1 MAQINRKMLF
11 LILMTLIIGMGITG
25 CKSKKKLAQE
35 QAAIEYAQKME
46 QARQNLQ
53 AILNNDGSLTLEERE
68 KLLRETKA
76 MNIDDPE
83 LLMMLRDAEQMLK
96 NERAELARKKESEEI
111 KEVVLTREQQLE
123 KYFSEISGAQSTDL
137 ANRKIN
143 DALGLFATPDA
154 PVLIIISQSGS
165 MKDYDRPTTIKD
177 YLNYLKDQKKNINA
191 VETISL
197 DESGRI
203 VELELIKK

>member
-96 NERAELARKKESEEI
+96 NERAELARKKESEET

-123 KYFSEISGAQSTDL
+123 KYFSEISGAQSIDI

-143 DALGLFATPDA
+143 EALGLFATPDA
-154 PVLIIISQSGS
+154 LVLIIISQSGS
-165 MKDYDRPTTIKD
+165 LKDYDRPTTIKD
-177 YLNYLKDQKKNINA
+177 YLNYLKDQKKNLNA
-191 VETISL
+191 IETISL
-197 DESGRI
+197 DDSGRI